1 MTDDLTSG
9 GPTNHL
15 SHSPHHNQKASS
27 GVPNGQAT
35 FIGRRPSV
43 RSKLKVASDLHELDD
58 IRIAPSPLP
67 AAPPSSSHYQVP
79 SKPHPKKRVCAVHGG
94 GGGGGGGI
102 SSTTTTTTTASAI
115 SRRTV

>member
-1 MTDDLTSG
+1 MQHPVFLRSFFLFYTPRESTENSRTNVETSESSAEHHHYGIEMRDCASMTDDLTSG

-43 RSKLKVASDLHELDD
+43 RSKLKVAPDLHGKSLVYFYL
-58 IRIAPSPLP
+58 R
-67 AAPPSSSHYQVP
+67 
-79 SKPHPKKRVCAVHGG
+79 
-94 GGGGGGGI
+94 
-102 SSTTTTTTTASAI
+102 
-115 SRRTV
+115 